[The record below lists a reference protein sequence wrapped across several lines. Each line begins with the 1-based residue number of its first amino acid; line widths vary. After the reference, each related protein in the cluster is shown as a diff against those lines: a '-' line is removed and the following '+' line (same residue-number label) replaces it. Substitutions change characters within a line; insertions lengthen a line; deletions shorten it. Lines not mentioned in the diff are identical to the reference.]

1 MDQLTVVNELHI
13 LGKQNIAGYE
23 FTGIE
28 GGFDEGKKAML
39 VKEVAEVHK
48 KEVRHINQRINE
60 NRKRFKS
67 GVDIID
73 LLGVGLT
80 DTEIQRFGF
89 TQQSINSYRGRNGNI
104 YILSERG
111 YAKLLKTLEDD
122 TAWELY
128 DQFVDGYFNMREQQ
142 QIPTDPMSVLKLTF
156 EALEGQ
162 KQEIQHIKLD
172 VENLR
177 DNVPL
182 FAVECDEISN
192 AVKRYGVV
200 LLGGKNSNAYQNRGL
215 RSKVYKDIYR
225 QLYRQFGVSSHKA
238 IKRCHLE
245 VASKIVEEYT
255 LPIVLSEEIAFV
267 NSQINMSEVQ

>member
-1 MDQLTVVNELHI
+1 MDKLTVANELHI
-13 LGKQNIAGYE
+13 LGKRNIAGHE

-28 GGFDEGKKAML
+28 GGFGESKKAML
-39 VKEVAEVHK
+39 VKEIAEIHE
-48 KEVRHINQRINE
+48 KEVKHINLRINE
-60 NRKRFKS
+60 NRSRFID
-67 GVDIID
+67 GIDIVD
-73 LLGVGLT
+73 LKVSPFGGPSLEQL
-80 DTEIQRFGF
+80 GF
-89 TQQSINSYRGRNGNI
+89 TKQSIANSKNI

-111 YAKLLKTLEDD
+111 YAKLLKILEDD
-122 TAWELY
+122 TAWNLY
-128 DQFVDGYFNMREQQ
+128 DQFVDGYFNMREQKQ
-142 QIPTDPMSVLKLTF
+142 LPNDPMSILKLTF
-156 EALEGQ
+156 DALEGQ
-162 KQEIQHIKLD
+162 AQEIQHIKLD

-238 IKRCHLE
+238 IKRCHLDL
-245 VASKIVEEYT
+245 ASKIVEEYT
-255 LPIVLSEEIAFV
+255 LPIVLSEEITFA
-267 NSQINMSEVQ
+267 NSQINMAEVQ